1 MYQRKDNVIRFP
13 QHAENLQHYN
23 YCMYQNEN
31 YSNKWFY
38 AFITNIAYVNDNC
51 SFISIKT
58 DTFQTW
64 QFDLDYK
71 QSFIERE
78 MLSTNDDVP
87 GANLVPE
94 SLETGEYKI
103 GGTAS
108 FDDLEPVNIVAY
120 SGEKIPQF
128 PTGALEDT
136 LAQGGFTV
144 NGISSTVSFIITTDN
159 TQFNILMNLL
169 QKEAYSSYIVA
180 TFTVP
185 KLAIKDFIDI
195 SNLYPRLNWWR
206 LYFKKS
212 TEIICKH
219 QQVKHL

>member
-1 MYQRKDNVIRFP
+1 MISPQTNIILLKSPLQLSNKHQITFANATAQFNYFNSLPKLVEDEAMYQRKDNVIRFP
-13 QHAENLQHYN
+13 AHAESLQHYN

-108 FDDLEPVNIVAY
+108 FDDLEAVNIIAY
-120 SGEKIPQF
+120 TGEKFPNIPYPSQ
-128 PTGALEDT
+128 ALGEMD
-136 LAQGGFTV
+136 LYQSAYFV
-144 NGISSTVSFIITTDN
+144 NRNSFLRS
-159 TQFNILMNLL
+159 FYYMC
-169 QKEAYSSYIVA
+169 
-180 TFTVP
+180 
-185 KLAIKDFIDI
+185 
-195 SNLYPRLNWWR
+195 R
-206 LYFKKS
+206 
-212 TEIICKH
+212 
-219 QQVKHL
+219 